1 MQPRR
6 FDLEPGERVLYESG
20 PAVVTNMRLLA
31 NWKGRGAATPKNR
44 ILLSDID
51 GYERVVGGQDSR
63 ADRGLLLGGAGVAAV
78 LLGMVLEQ
86 ITWLPGFVEALA
98 FLGGMV
104 GIIFG
109 IHFVIQSFIRLRPHT
124 TVLFEVGAKLVPVSY
139 PGRENPEADELIR
152 SYVKAKKGDRS

>member
-6 FDLEPGERVLYESG
+6 VDLEPGETILFESG

-31 NWKGRGAATPKNR
+31 NWKGRGSPTPKNR
-44 ILLSDID
+44 IALSDID

-63 ADRGLLLGGAGVAAV
+63 VEKGLLLGGAGVLA
-78 LLGMVLEQ
+78 LLFAM
-86 ITWLPGFVEALA
+86 IPWLPGFLEAVA

-109 IHFVIQSFIRLRPHT
+109 IHFVVQSLIRLRPHT

-139 PGRENPEADELIR
+139 PGYENPEADELIR
-152 SYVKAKKGDRS
+152 NYVKAKKGDQDR

>member
-6 FDLEPGERVLYESG
+6 VDLEPGERVLYESG

-31 NWKGRGAATPKNR
+31 NWKGRRAAAPKDR
-44 ILLSDID
+44 IALADID

-63 ADRGLLLGGAGVAAV
+63 ADRGLLLGGAGVAV
-78 LLGMVLEQ
+78 LLFAMIPG
-86 ITWLPGFVEALA
+86 LPGFVEALA

-109 IHFVIQSFIRLRPHT
+109 IHFVVQSFIRLRPHT
-124 TVLFEVGAKLVPVSY
+124 TVLFEVGAKLIPVSY
-139 PGRENPEADELIR
+139 PGRENREADELIR
-152 SYVKAKKGDRS
+152 NYVKAKKGDQD